1 MAKELT
7 KDQVI
12 ELRVNLENEVN
23 EAQQALA
30 DGSYSIDLENM
41 SNINALLKQIDRTYN
56 WNIKNA
62 ALVINLYDNLKSAKA
77 AITTSQDSNFNVEI
91 SSMNL
96 GTLYQ
101 ILTSIEGVGIE
112 SARTFTRLLANVG
125 SQISTSMEQMS
136 ASNKAI
142 QSMHVELAELDAKV
156 KELSEETISADEI
169 V

>member
-62 ALVINLYDNLKSAKA
+62 AL
-77 AITTSQDSNFNVEI
+77 
-91 SSMNL
+91 M
-96 GTLYQ
+96 
-101 ILTSIEGVGIE
+101 
-112 SARTFTRLLANVG
+112 
-125 SQISTSMEQMS
+125 
-136 ASNKAI
+136 
-142 QSMHVELAELDAKV
+142 KV
-156 KELSEETISADEI
+156 KTKENIRSKARGSLPSNRILLGITNSILI
-169 V
+169 MKIGTMGYFL